1 MSLYAL
7 FRSNRLIGIFDSKE
21 SIENMIEGLVQN
33 NFCDKTK
40 LSIKEFKKNSI
51 VKVDSSKINNS
62 SEDNNSENEEKEEI
76 TLSPE
81 EEKKRNKEKSA
92 IEYQIVKLKKEKER
106 IEESKKTYKVDLELY
121 ERFKKIKQ
129 DNNSFEIP
137 ELFSEK
143 YKVFEML
150 DSDGNLNWENFY
162 ANYKH
167 KNLSSGYSQM
177 FDSGDAK
184 NN

>member
-1 MSLYAL
+1 MFYAL

-21 SIENMIEGLVQN
+21 FIENMIEGIVQN
-33 NFCDKTK
+33 NFCDRNT
-40 LSIKEFKKNSI
+40 LSIKEFKKNTI
-51 VKVDSSKINNS
+51 VKVDSSKINIS
-62 SEDNNSENEEKEEI
+62 SEDNNNSENKEKEEI
-76 TLSPE
+76 KLSPE
-81 EEKKRNKEKSA
+81 EEEKRNKEKSA
-92 IEYQIVKLKKEKER
+92 IDYQIIKLKKEKER

-129 DNNSFEIP
+129 DNSSFEIP

-143 YKVFEML
+143 YRVFEML
-150 DSDGNLNWENFY
+150 DSDGNLNWESFY

-177 FDSGDAK
+177 FNS
-184 NN
+184 